1 MQSRISHVSLNRLRK
16 RKRLL
21 VFIRGYVNYVKKMNV
36 TLSKEQRLYQ
46 HTNVFVVMDCPANKE
61 QIKII
66 D

>member
-1 MQSRISHVSLNRLRK
+1 
-16 RKRLL
+16 
-21 VFIRGYVNYVKKMNV
+21 MNV

-46 HTNVFVVMDCPANKE
+46 DANVFVVMDCPANKE